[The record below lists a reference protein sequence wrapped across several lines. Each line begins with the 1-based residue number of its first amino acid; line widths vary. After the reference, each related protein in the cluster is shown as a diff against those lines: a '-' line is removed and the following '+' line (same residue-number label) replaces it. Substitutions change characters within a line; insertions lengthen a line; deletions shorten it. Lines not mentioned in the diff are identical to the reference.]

1 MRCPYC
7 NSDDV
12 IESEVSI
19 FETDPFGMAP
29 MEFDLFGIKTI
40 TRIIANSAKK
50 IELSVNEKK
59 RYCCRKCNRYFEA

>member
-19 FETDPFGMAP
+19 FETDPYGMAP

-40 TRIIANSAKK
+40 TKIITNSAKK
-50 IELSVNEKK
+50 IDLAINDKK
-59 RYCCRKCNRYFEA
+59 RYYCRGCYRFFEA